1 MAAQVAQDLEGTGLP
16 GYDTGENFMG
26 TQPVANDGEDA
37 YADQVDDGTYYR
49 EQMWAQEDF
58 SSLPSGIRAARPKPR
73 LTEEEKFAREVVRRR
88 QADLERRARIF
99 DAKRRTIGIDTE
111 TLDAQVQQNLDKRNM
126 DKAYDRIAD
135 KNMTQIDKQ
144 LKLIEIDKQRAKRE
158 REIHCKEHSLQHHHF
173 EARDTFDLNDP
184 QAKRKGMP
192 ARVGDDDER
201 LGPASMQKFGGEDLM
216 RHERKRQQNLAQVSF
231 IEQQK
236 FEKAMIAKQPDD
248 GFLLQ
253 VEEITAVRN
262 EIEQNEANLRKE
274 LQKKQYM
281 ENVQQ
286 AADNDEMRKN
296 QTMETM
302 AANDRELNHHATDQF
317 LNECAPSHHGSRV
330 IRAQYKGSTRDERME
345 VARQQRN
352 QALEK
357 ELSKATEDH
366 ENRQFAN
373 QVESTRKQLVAME
386 RDKQRRRRELREQM
400 AQDNLQIRGEQKAKS
415 KQTLLDFK
423 NEFSPEFFEQ
433 FGRGCR

>member
-1 MAAQVAQDLEGTGLP
+1 V
-16 GYDTGENFMG
+16 
-26 TQPVANDGEDA
+26 
-37 YADQVDDGTYYR
+37 
-49 EQMWAQEDF
+49 
-58 SSLPSGIRAARPKPR
+58 KPR

-99 DAKRRTIGIDTE
+99 DAKRRTIGLDKE
-111 TLDAQVQQNLDKRNM
+111 TLDAQVRENQERRMM
-126 DKAYDRIAD
+126 DKAFDKMADR
-135 KNMTQIDKQ
+135 NMIQIDKQ

-158 REIHCKEHSLQHHHF
+158 REMHCKEHSLQHHHF

-216 RHERKRQQNLAQVSF
+216 RHERKRQQALAQVSF

-248 GFLLQ
+248 GFMLQ
-253 VEEITAVRN
+253 VEEITALRN
-262 EIEQNEANLRKE
+262 EIEQSEANLRKE
-274 LQKKQYM
+274 LQRKQYM

-286 AADNDEMRKN
+286 AAENDEMRKN
-296 QTMETM
+296 QMRANMEE
-302 AANDRELNHHATDQF
+302 NERELNFHSTDRF
-317 LNECAPSHHGSRV
+317 LNENAPSHHNSRV

-345 VARQQRN
+345 VAQQQRN
-352 QALEK
+352 QVSEN
-357 ELSKATEDH
+357 ELKKVTENI
-366 ENRQFAN
+366 ESRQFAN
-373 QVESTRKQLVAME
+373 QVEATRKQLVAME
-386 RDKQRRRRELREQM
+386 RDKQRRRREMTMQM
-400 AQDNLQIRGEQKAKS
+400 AQDNIQIRGEQKAKA

-433 FGRGCR
+433 FGTSCR